1 MGRKRRRQR
10 NIFLVGLGLGLFAL
24 IFSVVNNQ
32 NLLSGNFGIMITYVF
47 DYFPHLLGISLGF
60 VLLVKDKGNYSTT
73 PIRLMLI
80 TSVIGMVFASLF
92 YEMNVDGI
100 WVDEI
105 VTATYTI
112 TDFQFTVVLF
122 FFLLMKAAG
131 ALLEL

>member
-24 IFSVVNNQ
+24 IFSVVENQ
-32 NLLSGNFGIMITYVF
+32 NLLSGNFGIMITYIF

-100 WVDEI
+100 WIDEI

-112 TDFQFTVVLF
+112 TEFQFTIVLF
-122 FFLLMKAAG
+122 FFLLG
-131 ALLEL
+131 CLLGLLKRR